1 MDSERRSMTL
11 KIGWLL
17 LIAMGLLITLGGI
30 ESLVV
35 AYRGADDPI
44 MGVSMERMAEL
55 NPDLPN
61 AIRGRRATAAFYA
74 TSCGLLVAWIA
85 ATAFRQRQKW
95 AWYALLSSV
104 GVGAALSVLR
114 IPLLDYTPGAQAA
127 AAILVVLVV
136 ALAIS
141 YRDFR

>member
-1 MDSERRSMTL
+1 MDSEKRSMTL

-17 LIAMGLLITLGGI
+17 LTAMGLLITLGGI

-55 NPDLPN
+55 NPDLPK

-85 ATAFRQRQKW
+85 TTAYRQRQKW

-104 GVGAALSVLR
+104 GLGAVLSVMR
-114 IPLLDYTPGAQAA
+114 IPLLDYTPGAQTA
-127 AAILVVLVV
+127 AAILVVLIV

>member
-1 MDSERRSMTL
+1 MDSEKRSMTL

-17 LIAMGLLITLGGI
+17 LTAMGLLITLGGI

-55 NPDLPN
+55 NPDLPK

-74 TSCGLLVAWIA
+74 TSCGLLIAWIA
-85 ATAFRQRQKW
+85 TTAYRQRQKW

-104 GVGAALSVLR
+104 GLGAVLSVMR
-114 IPLLDYTPGAQAA
+114 IPLLDYTPGAQTA
-127 AAILVVLVV
+127 AAILVVLIV

>member
-1 MDSERRSMTL
+1 MTL

-17 LIAMGLLITLGGI
+17 LTAMGLLITLGGI

-55 NPDLPN
+55 NPDLPK

-85 ATAFRQRQKW
+85 TTAYRQRQKW

-104 GVGAALSVLR
+104 GLGAVLSVMR
-114 IPLLDYTPGAQAA
+114 IPLLDYTPGAQTA
-127 AAILVVLVV
+127 AAILVVLIV

>member
-30 ESLVV
+30 ESFVV